1 MNILI
6 GVHHLPP
13 KYTGGAEWRAI
24 RTASAL
30 QDRGHQVKVFCIER
44 IDDGPTDQVSWSDE
58 MYNGVQVRRLSM
70 RLQGAPDP
78 HRWEYDNPWVGEHIR
93 QHLHKIQYDLFHQIG
108 GYLIS
113 ANPLR
118 IAASMGI
125 PTVLSLTD
133 YWFMCRRINMVR
145 SNGRICT
152 IPVSPDDCARCQGE
166 EKRRFRLPGRVI
178 PWLMAL
184 YWSKQ
189 PCNRQKARAEYL
201 LQTLNLVD
209 CIIAPSLFIQKFFVK
224 MGVNPERIIYLRQGR
239 DSTVNS
245 TAEYNRTES
254 DKLRIG
260 YIGQIA
266 PHKGV
271 HILFL
276 ACRKLPTNR
285 FIVRAYGDTSH
296 FPQYVKHLKE
306 LIAADDRFEL
316 VGAFQGQDSLRDIF
330 QNLDVIVVP
339 SIWYENSPNAILE
352 AFVHH
357 TPVIASNLGGM
368 AELVQQGING
378 MLFETGNAEDLA
390 RQLRQLFD
398 DPELIHKLRNGIR
411 PVKSVTQEMDELES
425 IYDRVIREKSLTT

>member
-1 MNILI
+1 
-6 GVHHLPP
+6 
-13 KYTGGAEWRAI
+13 
-24 RTASAL
+24 
-30 QDRGHQVKVFCIER
+30 
-44 IDDGPTDQVSWSDE
+44 
-58 MYNGVQVRRLSM
+58 
-70 RLQGAPDP
+70 
-78 HRWEYDNPWVGEHIR
+78 
-93 QHLHKIQYDLFHQIG
+93 
-108 GYLIS
+108 
-113 ANPLR
+113 
-118 IAASMGI
+118 
-125 PTVLSLTD
+125 
-133 YWFMCRRINMVR
+133 
-145 SNGRICT
+145 
-152 IPVSPDDCARCQGE
+152 
-166 EKRRFRLPGRVI
+166 
-178 PWLMAL
+178 
-184 YWSKQ
+184 
-189 PCNRQKARAEYL
+189 
-201 LQTLNLVD
+201 
-209 CIIAPSLFIQKFFVK
+209 
-224 MGVNPERIIYLRQGR
+224 
-239 DSTVNS
+239 
-245 TAEYNRTES
+245 
-254 DKLRIG
+254 
-260 YIGQIA
+260 
-266 PHKGV
+266 
-271 HILFL
+271 LFL

-425 IYDRVIREKSLTT
+425 IYNRVIREKSMTT